1 MCVGRTEIDDGEPA
15 FIIDHNKTIDRSTR
29 MEHVVMRNIMR
40 LIVAGSVLA
49 IAVNILI
56 VFSLF

>member
-1 MCVGRTEIDDGEPA
+1 
-15 FIIDHNKTIDRSTR
+15 